1 MNGSVYKGM
10 SNLSSPYQG
19 IFFDLDGTLADTAP
33 DLVAATNLL
42 LLARNLP
49 PKPYEFLRPYASAG
63 ARGLLEGA
71 FGIGT
76 DHPEFIPLRDEFF
89 SNYEKALFVNSKL
102 FDGMDH
108 LLNQMDEAKLPW
120 GIVTNK
126 SERFTN
132 PLTDLMGLRQRAVST
147 ISGDTTPYS
156 KPHPEPILH
165 AARVA
170 NIDPTKSIYVGDD
183 LRDVIAGKAA
193 GMLTIAAT
201 YGYCG
206 CKEPPEAWGA
216 DFIINSPLDLL
227 PIIFPNQG

>member
-1 MNGSVYKGM
+1 MNQGVSIQ
-10 SNLSSPYQG
+10 SSPYHG
-19 IFFDLDGTLADTAP
+19 VFFDLDGTLADTAP
-33 DLVAATNLL
+33 DLVAATNKLL
-42 LLARNLP
+42 VARNLS

-71 FGIGT
+71 FGIAP
-76 DHPEFIPLRDEFF
+76 DHPDFISLRDEFF
-89 SNYEKALFVNSKL
+89 TNYEQALLVDSKL
-102 FDGMDH
+102 FDGMDD
-108 LLNQMDEAKLPW
+108 LLEQMEKASIPW

-132 PLTDLMGLRQRAVST
+132 PLTDLMGLRHRAVST
-147 ISGDTTPYS
+147 VSGDTTPHS

-165 AARVA
+165 AARIA

-183 LRDVIAGKAA
+183 IRDVIAGKAA
-193 GMLTIAAT
+193 GMLTVAAA

-216 DFIINSPLDLL
+216 DYLIRHPLELL
-227 PIIFPNQG
+227 QIIFPNKG

>member
-1 MNGSVYKGM
+1 M
-10 SNLSSPYQG
+10 SKLFSPYEG

-33 DLVAATNLL
+33 DLVAATNKLL
-42 LLARNLP
+42 VARKLT

-71 FGIGT
+71 FGISP
-76 DHPEFIPLRDEFF
+76 DHEDFVALRDEFF
-89 SNYEKALFVNSKL
+89 SNYEKALLVDSKL
-102 FDGMDH
+102 FDGIEH
-108 LLNQMDEAKLPW
+108 LLDQMDAAKVPW
-120 GIVTNK
+120 GIITNK

-132 PLTDLMGLRQRAVST
+132 PLTDLMGLRQRAIST
-147 ISGDTTPYS
+147 VSGDTTPHS

-165 AARVA
+165 AARST

-183 LRDVIAGKAA
+183 IRDVIAGKAA
-193 GMLTIAAT
+193 GMRTVAAA

-216 DFIINSPLDLL
+216 DYIVNHPSDLL
-227 PIIFPNQG
+227 EIIFPNRA

>member
-1 MNGSVYKGM
+1 M
-10 SNLSSPYQG
+10 SKLFSPYEG

-33 DLVAATNLL
+33 DLVAATNKLL
-42 LLARNLP
+42 VARKLT

-71 FGIGT
+71 FGISP
-76 DHPEFIPLRDEFF
+76 DHEDFVALRDEFF
-89 SNYEKALFVNSKL
+89 SNYEKALLVDSKL
-102 FDGMDH
+102 FDGIDH
-108 LLNQMDEAKLPW
+108 LLDQMDAASLPW
-120 GIVTNK
+120 GIITNK

-147 ISGDTTPYS
+147 VSGDTTPYS

-165 AARVA
+165 AARIS
-170 NIDPTKSIYVGDD
+170 NIDPSKSIYVGDD
-183 LRDVIAGKAA
+183 IRDVLAGKAA
-193 GMLTIAAT
+193 GMKTVAAA

-216 DFIINSPLDLL
+216 DYIANNPLDLL
-227 PIIFPNQG
+227 QIIFPNRG

>member
-1 MNGSVYKGM
+1 M
-10 SNLSSPYQG
+10 SKLFSPYEG

-33 DLVAATNLL
+33 DLVAATNKLL
-42 LLARNLP
+42 VARNLT

-71 FGIGT
+71 FGISP
-76 DHPEFIPLRDEFF
+76 DHEDFVALRDEFF
-89 SNYEKALFVNSKL
+89 SNYEKALLVHSKL
-102 FDGMDH
+102 FDGIDH
-108 LLNQMDEAKLPW
+108 LLDQMDAASLPW
-120 GIVTNK
+120 GIITNK

-147 ISGDTTPYS
+147 VSGDTTPYS

-165 AARVA
+165 AARISK
-170 NIDPTKSIYVGDD
+170 IDPSKSIYVGDD
-183 LRDVIAGKAA
+183 IRDVLAGKAA
-193 GMLTIAAT
+193 GMKTVAAA

-216 DFIINSPLDLL
+216 DYIANNPLDLL
-227 PIIFPNQG
+227 QIIFPNRG